1 MARWGKTKVKIVYHI
16 GDGEDIEMLL
26 PQDSY
31 NAWRTLPF
39 KNNGDV
45 MAHAVETYL
54 NMMKELGA
62 KPSLGLTAQCVFQG
76 LSVEQFR
83 QAAASGGNVLGLE
96 DRSENLVLFLSM
108 VAYKDPKLKKLVN
121 AKMTT
126 WVDTIKTFSVE
137 NGADNEYLF
146 LNYADLS
153 QNPLGSYG
161 EKNLAFIEEVAVKY
175 DPNEAFQRTVP
186 GGFKLSNARTT
197 ACLKVDGR

>member
-1 MARWGKTKVKIVYHI
+1 
-16 GDGEDIEMLL
+16 
-26 PQDSY
+26 
-31 NAWRTLPF
+31 
-39 KNNGDV
+39 

-137 NGADNEYLF
+137 NGADNETLWAAMERKTLRLLRRLRSNTTRTKHF
-146 LNYADLS
+146 NEPC
-153 QNPLGSYG
+153 QVGSSYQML
-161 EKNLAFIEEVAVKY
+161 EQLHV
-175 DPNEAFQRTVP
+175 
-186 GGFKLSNARTT
+186 
-197 ACLKVDGR
+197 